1 MFGKNKEN
9 IGIKQ
14 YKSINFGNISCF
26 FVDIIVSEDIIGEI
40 NYPFRTKARFLSKG
54 EGDE

>member
-1 MFGKNKEN
+1 MFLLISANIRKN

-14 YKSINFGNISCF
+14 YKSINFGNISRF

-40 NYPFRTKARFLSKG
+40 NYPF
-54 EGDE
+54 